1 MDGRRS
7 IMLIMNRCR
16 CERSTN
22 QRYEMNRVI
31 RELNLSK
38 DRAINRLE
46 KKKKEKT
53 TTKRESVHWD
63 DSGYRGRRAETK
75 GDANVLRISDH
86 VSERKLPTKF
96 VRSDSFH

>member
-38 DRAINRLE
+38 DRAINRLGKE
-46 KKKKEKT
+46 KKEM
-53 TTKRESVHWD
+53 E
-63 DSGYRGRRAETK
+63 
-75 GDANVLRISDH
+75 
-86 VSERKLPTKF
+86 ERKDDYDEEKERECTLG
-96 VRSDSFH
+96 R